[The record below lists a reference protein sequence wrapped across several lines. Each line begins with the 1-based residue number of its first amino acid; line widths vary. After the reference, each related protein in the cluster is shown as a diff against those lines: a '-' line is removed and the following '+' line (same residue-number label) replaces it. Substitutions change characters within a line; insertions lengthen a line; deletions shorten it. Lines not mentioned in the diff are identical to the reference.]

1 MNGFVQDERNAAAQ
15 AKSLGG
21 PWILTLRTMNIGT
34 KDAKKQAFTK
44 ITIKIFTFFILVFV
58 FRIAYPTR
66 TVLPKIKVTVGIAT
80 ININIALSIIFMK
93 NLVDK
98 SKGVCSQDDRLG

>member
-15 AKSLGG
+15 AMSLGG

-58 FRIAYPTR
+58 FFAAYPTR
-66 TVLPKIKVTVGIAT
+66 TVLLKIKVTLGIAT
-80 ININIALSIIFMK
+80 ININMALSIIITSD
-93 NLVDK
+93 VV